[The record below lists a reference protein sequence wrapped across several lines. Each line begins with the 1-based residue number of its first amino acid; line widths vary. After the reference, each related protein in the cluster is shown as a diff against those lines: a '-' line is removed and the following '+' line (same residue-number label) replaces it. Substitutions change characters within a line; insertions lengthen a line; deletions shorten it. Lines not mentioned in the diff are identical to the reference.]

1 MSFRFYSEPTPNT
14 TGVSYVHHPN
24 LAVSKS
30 EHSKPEIKLVEPEEV
45 KATKMSTFITVTGV
59 TPAPVTKSTTVIN
72 HPPEPV
78 PVGLLGLEH
87 NVAPTLGL
95 QIARTPSPAPI
106 PVENQGVTLMRI
118 KRRDTKATNDQNK
131 KC

>member
-24 LAVSKS
+24 LALSKV
-30 EHSKPEIKLVEPEEV
+30 ENPKPEIKLVEPEEV
-45 KATKMSTFITVTGV
+45 KATKMSTFITVTGATA
-59 TPAPVTKSTTVIN
+59 TPAPVKSNTVIN

-78 PVGLLGLEH
+78 PVGLLGIEH

-118 KRRDTKATNDQNK
+118 KRRETK